1 MILDRYFARRFLLQ
15 MGIIMVVF
23 LTLMFLIEL
32 IEQIRRFSNSD
43 IGLTKILYLVSLN
56 IPAAMSTILP
66 LITILATV
74 SLFIGL
80 ARSSELVVT
89 RATGRSGLRALLAP
103 VIVSMILGLLSVA
116 MLNPIVAST
125 MNHYQRVAE
134 IYRSGEA
141 AAASASLSG
150 EGLWLRQGGADGQS
164 VIHAAGYVP
173 EDSRIFDVTV
183 LSYAPGG
190 GPSQRIEAEAATLEN
205 DGWTLENV
213 KIWNLTVE
221 GNPEA
226 MAETAETWRLP
237 SSLTP
242 ERIRE
247 TIGGR
252 MNISVWDLP
261 GTIRQLDQAG
271 FSTLRH
277 RVWYQSELS
286 RPLFLISMVLIGAA
300 FTMRHVRFGGTGF
313 AVLAAVLLGFG
324 LYFIRNFAEILGE
337 NGQIPVAMAAWAP
350 PVASILLALG
360 LLLHA
365 EDG

>member
-15 MGIIMVVF
+15 LAIIMCVL

-32 IEQIRRFSNSD
+32 IEQVRRFSDND
-43 IGLTKILYLVSLN
+43 VRLTQILYLVSLN
-56 IPAAMSTILP
+56 VPAAMSTILP

-89 RATGRSGLRALLAP
+89 RATGRSGIRALLAP
-103 VIVSMILGLLSVA
+103 AVVSFLIGILAVA
-116 MLNPIVAST
+116 MLNPIVAAS
-125 MNHYQRVAE
+125 MNQYQRMSE
-134 IYRSGEA
+134 IYRSGEISA
-141 AAASASLSG
+141 ASLSG
-150 EGLWLRQGGADGQS
+150 EGLWLRQGDTSGQS
-164 VIHAAGYVP
+164 VIHATGYVP
-173 EDSRIFDVTV
+173 EDSEIFGVTV
-183 LSYAPGG
+183 LSYAANG
-190 GPSQRIEAEAATLEN
+190 GPSRRIEATSAKLEN
-205 DGWTLENV
+205 DGWTLKKA
-213 KIWNLTVE
+213 KIWSLTTD

-226 MAETAETWRLP
+226 TAETFETYRLP
-237 SSLTP
+237 STLTP

-261 GTIRQLDQAG
+261 KTIRQLDEAG

-286 RPLFLISMVLIGAA
+286 RPLFLVAMVLIGAA
-300 FTMRHVRFGGTGF
+300 FTMRHVRFGGTGL
-313 AVLAAVLLGFG
+313 AVLMAVLLGFG
-324 LYFIRNFAEILGE
+324 LYFIRNFAQILGE
-337 NGQIPVAMAAWAP
+337 NGQIPVPMAAWAA
-350 PVASILLALG
+350 PVASVLLALG

>member
-15 MGIIMVVF
+15 VAIIMTVF

-32 IEQIRRFSNSD
+32 IEQVRRFSSSD
-43 IGLTKILYLVSLN
+43 IGLTKVLYLVSLN

-66 LITILATV
+66 LIIILATV

-89 RATGRSGLRALLAP
+89 RATGRSGIRALLAP
-103 VIVSMILGLLSVA
+103 AVVSLVLGVLAVA
-116 MLNPIVAST
+116 MLNPIVAAT
-125 MNHYQRVAE
+125 MNQYQRMSE

-141 AAASASLSG
+141 AAASLSG
-150 EGLWLRQGGADGQS
+150 EGLWLRQGGEEGQS
-164 VIHAAGYVP
+164 VIHATGYVP

-183 LSYAPGG
+183 LSYAQGG
-190 GPSQRIEAEAATLEN
+190 GPSQRIEADAATLEN
-205 DGWTLENV
+205 DGWTLENA
-213 KIWNLTVE
+213 KIWDLTAE
-221 GNPEA
+221 GNPETTA
-226 MAETAETWRLP
+226 QLAETWRLP

-271 FSTLRH
+271 FSTQRH
-277 RVWYQSELS
+277 RVWYHSELS
-286 RPLFLISMVLIGAA
+286 RPIFLVAMMLIGAA
-300 FTMRHVRFGGTGF
+300 FTMRHVRFGGTGV

-337 NGQIPVAMAAWAP
+337 NGQIPVLMAAWAP
-350 PVASILLALG
+350 PVASVLLALG
-360 LLLHA
+360 LLLQA

>member
-1 MILDRYFARRFLLQ
+1 MILDIYFARRFVIQLA
-15 MGIIMVVF
+15 IIMCVF

-32 IEQIRRFSNSD
+32 IEQVRRFGDAD
-43 IGLTKILYLVSLN
+43 IRLTQIMYLVSLN
-56 IPAAMSTILP
+56 IPAAMSAILP

-74 SLFIGL
+74 SLFIAL

-89 RATGRSGLRALLAP
+89 RATGRSGLRALYAP
-103 VIVSMILGLLSVA
+103 VLVSFLIGVLAVV
-116 MLNPIVAST
+116 MLNPIVAAT
-125 MNHYQRVAE
+125 MNQYQRMAE

-141 AAASASLSG
+141 SAASLSG
-150 EGLWLRQGGADGQS
+150 EGLWLRQGGEDGQS
-164 VIHAAGYVP
+164 VIHATGYVP
-173 EDSRIFDVTV
+173 NDARIFDVTV
-183 LSYAPGG
+183 LSYDPGG
-190 GPSQRIEAEAATLEN
+190 GPSQRIEAESATLEN
-205 DGWTLENV
+205 SAWTLENA
-213 KIWNLTVE
+213 KIWDLTAE

-226 MAETAETWRLP
+226 MAEEIAVLRLP

-252 MNISVWDLP
+252 LNTSVWDLP

-286 RPLFLISMVLIGAA
+286 RPVFLIAMVLIGAA
-300 FTMRHVRFGGTGF
+300 FTMRHVRFGGTGV
-313 AVLAAVLLGFG
+313 AVLSAVLVGFG
-324 LYFIRNFAEILGE
+324 LYFIRNFAQILGE
-337 NGQIPVAMAAWAP
+337 NGQIPVPMAAWAA
-350 PVASILLALG
+350 PVASVLLALG
-360 LLLHA
+360 LLLHT

>member
-1 MILDRYFARRFLLQ
+1 MILDRYFGRRFLIQL
-15 MGIIMVVF
+15 GLITGVF

-32 IEQIRRFSNSD
+32 IEQVRRFSETNVK
-43 IGLTKILYLVSLN
+43 LTQILYLVSLN

-66 LITILATV
+66 LMTILATV
-74 SLFIGL
+74 SLFLGL

-89 RATGRSGLRALLAP
+89 RAAGRSGIRALLAP
-103 VIVSMILGLLSVA
+103 TLLSFVIGILA
-116 MLNPIVAST
+116 VVILNPLVAST

-141 AAASASLSG
+141 SAASLSG
-150 EGLWLRQGGADGQS
+150 EGLWLRQGGDDGQS
-164 VIHAAGYVP
+164 VIHATGYVP
-173 EDSRIFDVTV
+173 EDARIFGVTV
-183 LSYAPGG
+183 LSYTRGG
-190 GPSQRIEAEAATLEN
+190 GPERRIEAGSATLT
-205 DGWTLENV
+205 DSGWLLEDV
-213 KIWNLTVE
+213 KIWPLTIE

-226 MAETAETWRLP
+226 AAQTLDRFELA

-247 TIGGR
+247 TIGGQ

-261 GTIRQLDQAG
+261 GTIRQLDEAG

-286 RPLFLISMVLIGAA
+286 RPLFLVAMVLIGAA
-300 FTMRHVRFGGTGF
+300 FTMRHVRFGGTGI
-313 AVLAAVLLGFG
+313 AVLTAVLLGFG
-324 LYFIRNFAEILGE
+324 LYFIRNFAQILGE
-337 NGQIPVAMAAWAP
+337 NGQIPVPMAAWAA
-350 PVASILLALG
+350 PVASVLLALG